1 MNDATR
7 IEGTGAIKAD
17 SCPETLRSRVE
28 PSPESTYRAL
38 CASLRRDYLASR
50 IGAGEYARQL
60 SAARRWFAV
69 RTSDSSVDEFAATMA
84 V

>member
-7 IEGTGAIKAD
+7 IEGSGAVKAD
-17 SCPETLRSRVE
+17 ACPETLRSRVE
-28 PSPESTYRAL
+28 PSSEATYRAL
-38 CASLRRDYLASR
+38 CTSLRRDYLASR

-60 SAARRWFAV
+60 SAARRWFSLRQAD
-69 RTSDSSVDEFAATMA
+69 SDVDAHAATMA

>member
-1 MNDATR
+1 MSDTTR
-7 IEGTGAIKAD
+7 IEGTGSVKAE

-38 CASLRRDYLASR
+38 CASLRRAYLADA

-60 SAARRWFAV
+60 SAARRWFAL
-69 RTSDSSVDEFAATMA
+69 RQADSTVDAHAATMA